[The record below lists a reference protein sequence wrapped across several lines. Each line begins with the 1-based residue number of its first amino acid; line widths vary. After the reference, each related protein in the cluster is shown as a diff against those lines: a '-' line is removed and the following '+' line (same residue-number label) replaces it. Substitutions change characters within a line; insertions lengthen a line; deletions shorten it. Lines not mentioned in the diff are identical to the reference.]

1 MNDNTAQPAPEIAEL
16 DFSDLWIALKK
27 GFADYRRAP
36 TCGSTFGAIFA
47 ALGIA
52 LYFQFLVWDT
62 DISIIPL
69 AAGFPLLGP
78 FVAVGMYEVSRML
91 ERDERV
97 NWGSVLRAIYAERK
111 RQIPSIA
118 FVVLFIFLIW
128 VYMAHLVFALSF
140 GLKPL
145 TNVMS
150 SSDLLFTQEGITMLL
165 MGAVVGGF
173 LSFILFSITV
183 VGIPLLVDRE
193 IDVVTA
199 MITSFSL
206 VLNNLVVMLTWG
218 VIVAFLLLIAMIPMF
233 LGLII
238 VLPVLGHA
246 TWHLYRLAIFPPEST
261 DSSQT

>member
-1 MNDNTAQPAPEIAEL
+1 MNDTTTPSTPEIAEL
-16 DFSDLWIALKK
+16 DFSDLKVALGK
-27 GFADYRRAP
+27 GFADFRKAP
-36 TCGSTFGAIFA
+36 TCGMTFGAIFA
-47 ALGIA
+47 ALGIV
-52 LYFQFLVWDT
+52 LYLQFLVWDT
-62 DISIIPL
+62 DISIVPL

-91 ERDERV
+91 ERGERV
-97 NWGSVLRAIYAERK
+97 NWNSVLHAIYAERK

-150 SSDLLFTQEGITMLL
+150 STDILFTQEGITMLV
-165 MGAVVGGF
+165 MGTVVGGF
-173 LSFILFSITV
+173 LSFILFAITV
-183 VGIPLLVDRE
+183 AGIPLLVDRE

-199 MITSFSL
+199 MVTSFSL
-206 VLNNLVVMLTWG
+206 VLNNMAVMLTWG
-218 VIVAFLLLIAMIPMF
+218 FIVAFLLLIAMIPMF
-233 LGLII
+233 LGLIV

-246 TWHLYRLAIFPPEST
+246 TWHLYKLAILPEE
-261 DSSQT
+261 